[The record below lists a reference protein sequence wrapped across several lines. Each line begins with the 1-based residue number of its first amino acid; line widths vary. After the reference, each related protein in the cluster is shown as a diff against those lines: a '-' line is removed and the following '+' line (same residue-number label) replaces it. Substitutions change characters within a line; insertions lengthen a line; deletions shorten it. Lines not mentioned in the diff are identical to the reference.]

1 MSDFI
6 FQRKTTESS
15 GKNWRA
21 ATNSGK
27 EQNTQRREK
36 EGCPMTGK
44 RARPHLP
51 RKLSQRLKIVFACS
65 LINSRLKFVEKILR
79 KKQLIR

>member
-6 FQRKTTESS
+6 FQRKKTESS
-15 GKNWRA
+15 GKNRRV

-44 RARPHLP
+44 RAHPHLS
-51 RKLSQRLKIVFACS
+51 RKSSQRLKIVFARS
-65 LINSRLKFVEKILR
+65 
-79 KKQLIR
+79 